1 MTELWKDIPGFEGR
15 YQVSSLGSVR
25 SFARYKDGRLLKPGK
40 ASHGYYTVSFGR
52 NNSKTVHSLVALAFI
67 GPCPKGMEILHIDGS
82 RTNNALSNLRYGT
95 RTENILDAIKHGSWR
110 SEKRKAQWAKLKY
123 WGIHANRNVS

>member
-1 MTELWKDIPGFEGR
+1 MIELWKDIPGFEER

-67 GPCPKGMEILHIDGS
+67 GPCPKGMEILHIDGT

-95 RTENILDAIKHGSWR
+95 RTDNILDAIKHGSWNMPSR
-110 SEKRKAQWAKLKY
+110 IAGGIKGRESR
-123 WGIHANRNVS
+123 WGVK